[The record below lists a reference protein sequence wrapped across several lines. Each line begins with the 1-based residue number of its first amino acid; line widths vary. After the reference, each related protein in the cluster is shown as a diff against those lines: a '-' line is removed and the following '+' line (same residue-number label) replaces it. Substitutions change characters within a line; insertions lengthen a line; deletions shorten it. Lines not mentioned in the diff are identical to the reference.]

1 MYRATTRDVTVTVEP
16 AFSPDRSSPDEN
28 AYFWT
33 YTILIENGG
42 SDTVQLIGRHWH
54 IIDAL
59 GKSFEVKG
67 PGVVGEQPVLAPGD
81 SFRYTS
87 GVPLGTPSGMMSGT
101 YEMRTGDGEMFLAEV
116 PAFSLDSP
124 HGRASIN

>member
-1 MYRATTRDVTVTVEP
+1 MYRATTRGVVVTVEP
-16 AFSPDRSSPDEN
+16 AFSSERSSPEEG

-33 YTILIENGG
+33 YTIQIENAG
-42 SDTVQLIGRHWH
+42 SETVQLVNRHWQ
-54 IIDAL
+54 IVDAL
-59 GKSFEVKG
+59 GKSFEVRG

-87 GVPLGTPSGMMSGT
+87 GVPLATPSGIMSGT
-101 YEMRTGDGEMFLAEV
+101 YEMRTGEGKMFLAEV

>member
-1 MYRATTRDVTVTVEP
+1 MYRATTRGVAVTVEP
-16 AFSPDRSSPDEN
+16 AYSPERSSPEEG

-33 YTILIENGG
+33 YTILIENQG
-42 SDTVQLIGRHWH
+42 SDTVQLVNRHWQ
-54 IIDAL
+54 IVDAL
-59 GKSFEVKG
+59 GKRFEVKG

-87 GVPLGTPSGMMSGT
+87 GVPLDTPSGMMSGT
-101 YEMRTGDGEMFLAEV
+101 YGMRTQNGKTFLAEV

-124 HGRASIN
+124 HGRVSIN